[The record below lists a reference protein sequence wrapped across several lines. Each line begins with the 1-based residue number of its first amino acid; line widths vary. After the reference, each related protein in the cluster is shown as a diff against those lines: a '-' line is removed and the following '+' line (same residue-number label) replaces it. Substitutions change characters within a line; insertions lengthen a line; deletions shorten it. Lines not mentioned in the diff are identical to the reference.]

1 MGRKALNFDIIE
13 INRRKIHAYNQP
25 NYLNLMNVDKTVM
38 STKVKHGDKSF
49 LNCIGYIDD
58 DAARPL
64 IMLPQTSG
72 Y

>member
-1 MGRKALNFDIIE
+1 MGRKTLNFDRIE

-25 NYLNLMNVDKTVM
+25 NYLNLVNVDKTVM
-38 STKVKHGDKSF
+38 STKVKHGYKSF

-64 IMLPQTSG
+64 IMLPQTNG